1 MDHAEGYQRV
11 YRRIC
16 TLLEGQDEDVEVPT
30 CPGWTVKDVV
40 AHLAGFFTTYR
51 SGDPKEAF
59 SSGWGD
65 RVVEERQNRSMQE
78 CITEWTKLLEDPG
91 DLFESNLGVVAVSD
105 ALAHE
110 QDLRSALNRPGARDD
125 ESIVPAVEMG
135 LSFVDQKT
143 QTEGLPALKI
153 VTDEVDRQVG
163 KGEPVATLST
173 STFELFRAL
182 HGRRTVDQVRAM
194 EWDGDPEPWMPV
206 FFVFGPAERV
216 VEG

>member
-1 MDHAEGYQRV
+1 MDNAEAYQRV

-16 TLLEGQDEDVEVPT
+16 TLLEGQDENAEVPT

-59 SSGWGD
+59 SPGWGD
-65 RVVEERQNRSMQE
+65 REVKERQDRSLQE
-78 CITEWTKLLEDPG
+78 CITEWTKLLEDAG

-110 QDLRSALNRPGARDD
+110 QDLRSALDLPGGKDD

-135 LSFVDQKT
+135 LSFVDQKA
-143 QTEGLPALKI
+143 QAAELPALKV
-153 VTDEVDRQVG
+153 VTDDVDRQVG
-163 KGEPVATLST
+163 KGDPAATLRT
-173 STFELFRAL
+173 STFELFRTL

-194 EWDGDPEPWMPV
+194 EWDGDPDPWMPV
-206 FFVFGPAERV
+206 LFVFGPAERV